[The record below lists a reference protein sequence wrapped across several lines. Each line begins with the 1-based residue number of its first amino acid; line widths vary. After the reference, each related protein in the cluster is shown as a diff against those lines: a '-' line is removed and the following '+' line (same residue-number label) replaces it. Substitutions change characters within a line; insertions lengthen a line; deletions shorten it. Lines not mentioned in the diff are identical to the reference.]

1 MKKVNL
7 VFGTVYGSAQFTAET
22 LEKALTELGYDAR
35 LWQQIGRAHV

>member
-22 LEKALTELGYDAR
+22 LEKELTVLG
-35 LWQQIGRAHV
+35 IK